1 LLAYSSEQEVKRII
15 QIAGLPRFTEN
26 TITDPEELVQNLIKI
41 RKQGFAYDM
50 EEILPDL
57 CCVAAPIHNYTGQV
71 IAAISMSIPAY
82 RFKRSQTEFR
92 EGVMRA
98 AKTISK
104 RLGYYGSS

>member
-1 LLAYSSEQEVKRII
+1 
-15 QIAGLPRFTEN
+15 
-26 TITDPEELVQNLIKI
+26 
-41 RKQGFAYDM
+41 
-50 EEILPDL
+50 
-57 CCVAAPIHNYTGQV
+57 V